1 MAKKLTDTLVARIK
15 LAAAQ
20 LGGRIP
26 YKKQEEIDNIELIP
40 EVCIKGSGYM
50 FCYQTDSRSF
60 VKIQRGQKA
69 LIMEERAN
77 TYLIYTFDGFLVE
90 IEKDQ
95 VMSTG
100 FD

>member
-1 MAKKLTDTLVARIK
+1 MTKKLTDALVARIK

-20 LGGRIP
+20 LSGRIP

-50 FCYQTDSRSF
+50 FCYQPDSKTF
-60 VKIQRGQKA
+60 VKVQRAQKA

-90 IEKDQ
+90 IEKEEIIP
-95 VMSTG
+95 TG

>member
-1 MAKKLTDTLVARIK
+1 
-15 LAAAQ
+15 
-20 LGGRIP
+20 
-26 YKKQEEIDNIELIP
+26 
-40 EVCIKGSGYM
+40 M

-69 LIMEERAN
+69 LIMEERDN

-95 VMSTG
+95 IVSTG

>member
-1 MAKKLTDTLVARIK
+1 MAKKVSEELISRIK

-20 LGGRIP
+20 LNGRIP

-40 EVCIKGSGYM
+40 EICIKGTGYI
-50 FCYQTDSRSF
+50 FCYQPDSKSF
-60 VKIQRGQKA
+60 VKIDRGQKA
-69 LIMEERAN
+69 LIMEERKG

-90 IEKDQ
+90 ISKEEILT
-95 VMSTG
+95 TG

>member
-40 EVCIKGSGYM
+40 EVGIKGTGYM

-69 LIMEERAN
+69 LIMEERDN

-95 VMSTG
+95 IVSTG

>member
-1 MAKKLTDTLVARIK
+1 MAKKVSEELISRIK

-20 LGGRIP
+20 LNGRIP

-40 EVCIKGSGYM
+40 EICIKGTGYI
-50 FCYQTDSRSF
+50 FCYQPDSKSV
-60 VKIQRGQKA
+60 VKIDRGQKA
-69 LIMEERAN
+69 LIMEERKD

-90 IEKDQ
+90 ISKEEILT
-95 VMSTG
+95 TG

>member
-40 EVCIKGSGYM
+40 EVCIKGTGYM
-50 FCYQTDSRSF
+50 FCYQADSRSF